1 MKKVM
6 FLSILFFS
14 FFVSAED
21 VTCENE
27 AGDCKL
33 SGNEYVCNCQR
44 LAGVGKVSGNL
55 TGEEADEELCESYLE
70 NNCGK
75 EKPTVINQCGDKLD
89 YCITYYAETS
99 QCNKNQTE
107 YMTEDEIRIE
117 VESDEW
123 NRTKE
128 KVYNGCC
135 LFFERAQINYECL
148 KENCVDF
155 ADECCAECALEAN
168 DGADTADTVDTDDGG
183 DIVDTADTADTVDTA
198 DTDITDTA
206 DTGDN
211 GDTEV
216 ISPAPEDDS
225 ADSTDTDDVD
235 TANTDAD
242 DTANTETPKDG
253 SAPAEDTTDG
263 DKKEESKSDGCL
275 MLFI

>member
-6 FLSILFFS
+6 FLSIFFFS
-14 FFVSAED
+14 FLVFAED

-33 SGNEYVCNCQR
+33 SGDEYVCNCQR
-44 LAGVGKVSGNL
+44 LVGVGKVSGDL
-55 TGEEADEELCESYLE
+55 TGEKADEELCKSYLE

-89 YCITYYAETS
+89 YCITYYSERS
-99 QCNKNQTE
+99 HCKE
-107 YMTEDEIRIE
+107 YMTEDEVRIGI
-117 VESDEW
+117 ESDEW
-123 NRTKE
+123 NDIKE

-155 ADECCAECALEAN
+155 AEECCKECADKAN
-168 DGADTADTVDTDDGG
+168 EGADTGSDTGDTGS
-183 DIVDTADTADTVDTA
+183 V
-198 DTDITDTA
+198 DTA
-206 DTGDN
+206 DTGDV

-216 ISPAPEDDS
+216 VSP
-225 ADSTDTDDVD
+225 D
-235 TANTDAD
+235 TAG
-242 DTANTETPKDG
+242 E
-253 SAPAEDTTDG
+253 SAAPTTDSEVHAAN
-263 DKKEESKSDGCL
+263 KEESKSDGCS

>member
-1 MKKVM
+1 MKKIV

-14 FFVSAED
+14 FLVFADD
-21 VTCENE
+21 VTCENK

-44 LAGVGKVSGNL
+44 LVGVGKVSGDL
-55 TGEEADEELCESYLE
+55 TGEEADEELCKSYLE

-89 YCITYYAETS
+89 YCIAYYSETS
-99 QCNKNQTE
+99 QCNKNKTE

-123 NRTKE
+123 NDIKE

-155 ADECCAECALEAN
+155 AEECCKECADKAN
-168 DGADTADTVDTDDGG
+168 EGADTGSDTGDTGS
-183 DIVDTADTADTVDTA
+183 VDTA
-198 DTDITDTA
+198 DTDIA
-206 DTGDN
+206 DAA
-211 GDTEV
+211 TET
-216 ISPAPEDDS
+216 DDS
-225 ADSTDTDDVD
+225 ESVTPETDS
-235 TANTDAD
+235 
-242 DTANTETPKDG
+242 E
-253 SAPAEDTTDG
+253 APAEN
-263 DKKEESKSDGCL
+263 KEESKSDGCS